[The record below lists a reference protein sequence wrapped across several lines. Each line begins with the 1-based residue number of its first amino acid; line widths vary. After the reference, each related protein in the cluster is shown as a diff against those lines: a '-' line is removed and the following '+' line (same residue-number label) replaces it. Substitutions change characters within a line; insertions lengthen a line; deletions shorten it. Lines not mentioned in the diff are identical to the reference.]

1 MTGSVFN
8 FVSHSYDETYLFGE
22 DVGASLFPGAII
34 ALTGELGCGKTSFVK
49 GLASGMGISKNYY
62 ITSPTFTLINEYP
75 GRLPLCHVD
84 LYRIFSANDL
94 YEIGLD
100 EIFDKGCVVAIEWA
114 DKMNEKYLPKNF
126 TVHFEFVDDNSRQIS
141 ITPYGD
147 EAVRLLKN
155 IKNIDFHI
163 NKFT

>member
-1 MTGSVFN
+1 MTGSILE
-8 FVSHSYDETYLFGE
+8 FVSHSYEETYLFGE
-22 DVGASLFPGAII
+22 SVGASLFPGTII

-84 LYRIFSANDL
+84 LYRIFSVDDL
-94 YEIGLD
+94 HGIGLD
-100 EIFDKGCVVAIEWA
+100 EILNRGSVVAIEWA
-114 DKMNEKYLPKNF
+114 DKMDEKYFSQNF
-126 TVHFEFVDDNSRQIS
+126 TVHFEFIDDNSRQIS

-147 EAVRLLKN
+147 EAVSLLK
-155 IKNIDFHI
+155 KYR
-163 NKFT
+163 

>member
-1 MTGSVFN
+1 MTGSIFK

-22 DVGASLFPGAII
+22 YVGASLFSGTVF
-34 ALTGELGCGKTSFVK
+34 ALTGGLGCGKTSFVK

-84 LYRIFSANDL
+84 LYRIFSADDL
-94 YEIGLD
+94 HEIGLE
-100 EIFDKGCVVAIEWA
+100 EILDKGCVVAIEWA

-126 TVHFEFVDDNSRQIS
+126 TIHFEFIDDNSRQIS

-147 EAVRLLKN
+147 EAVRLLK
-155 IKNIDFHI
+155 KYKKYRFSY
-163 NKFT
+163 K